1 MIRAATFELD
11 DAPRSEKR
19 TEANG
24 YLHYKAM
31 LSPVIAAALCIPL
44 LPLIGALYL
53 LVRLTSRGPG
63 FYSQVRLGRNG
74 KHFTIYKLR
83 SMVVNAES
91 ATGPVWATKNDPRTT
106 PIGKLLRDLHL
117 DELPQIFNVVKGDM
131 CFVGPRPERPEIA
144 ASITQRLPA
153 YADRLNVKPGITGMA
168 QVHLPPDTCMESVR
182 HKLSYDLAYIK
193 KGNFWLDTRIV
204 AATALKMVPFAK
216 KITQQLATCSDFFSY
231 ARERFELAPEAVLA
245 KK

>member
-1 MIRAATFELD
+1 MIRSASFQLD
-11 DAPRSEKR
+11 SAPRYTKALETNR
-19 TEANG
+19 
-24 YLHYKAM
+24 YLQYKAM
-31 LSPVIAAALCIPL
+31 FSPVIGAALCIPL
-44 LPLIGALYL
+44 LPIIAALYL

-63 FYSQVRLGRNG
+63 FYSQVRLGRGG
-74 KHFTIYKLR
+74 KPFTIYKLR

-91 ATGPVWATKNDPRTT
+91 STGPVWATQNDPRTT

-153 YADRLNVKPGITGMA
+153 YADRLNIKPGVTGMA

-182 HKLSYDLAYIK
+182 RKLSYDLAYIK
-193 KGNFWLDTRIV
+193 KGCFSLDVRIA
-204 AATALKMVPFAK
+204 AATLFKLLPFAD

-231 ARERFELAPEAVLA
+231 ARERLEPVSEVARG
-245 KK
+245 K